1 MIISQGPTVF
11 THAVAVS
18 NTNTSESHP
27 TEGLWFSSIIL
38 TLASTKLIDYPM
50 NEETNRASEQGE
62 KAVVH
67 IQFDPIFL
75 TSVTHGNLDGSRG
88 PGRLAADPGTIAS
101 QLTRTP
107 HSNLTLTASLT
118 ASLTTM
124 APPARL
130 VRWLAA
136 SLAITPSLALT
147 PVHIALQHA
156 RSLQAASERITS
168 YVVQRPAY
176 NLSVPIDH
184 FHNDSLYE
192 PHSDG
197 FFDLRYWVDES
208 HYRPGGPVIVLAAGE
223 IDADERLPY
232 LDHGIVAMLARAT
245 GGVGVVLEHRYYG
258 TSFPFQNVTV
268 DNLRFLSTDQALADT
283 AYFAKHV
290 KFPRHGGLNAPDT
303 PYIIYGGS
311 YAGAFAAFAR
321 KLYPEVFWG
330 AISSSGVTAAV
341 FDYWEYFEA
350 ARLFAPGECGPRHQN
365 IFKIIDNVLLGGDR
379 EKVHALK
386 NVFGLGDLKEDKD
399 FAETLS
405 TPIYG
410 LQSTNWDPELDDYEW
425 GHYCGAITSGALLY
439 GSTRHLLPTVK
450 KLVAE
455 AGFDDDDE
463 VVYNLL
469 NFIGFSKGTIA
480 RTLKGPCKGLSAQKC
495 FSREE
500 QLNDIAQHGLI
511 PTWVISWFYQTC
523 TQYVPTTPFSTAKL
537 TRSDG
542 ATSSQAPASP
552 KTSSPSSR
560 ASSTSPTRTPTAP
573 FSSTSPPRPPSSTAS
588 TGSAASTS
596 ATRAWLLST
605 ARATPGARRPRT
617 AWVSPSGTR
626 PWRSLLYCWTT
637 VCIIGMR
644 MVCQGNPVSRICR
657 RSRLWKRSAR
667 RWTLSK
673 RGCRSLRWRDDRD
686 RLMTDPAICERVID
700 VCMNASCTNM
710 KLYDQEQ

>member
-1 MIISQGPTVF
+1 
-11 THAVAVS
+11 
-18 NTNTSESHP
+18 
-27 TEGLWFSSIIL
+27 
-38 TLASTKLIDYPM
+38 
-50 NEETNRASEQGE
+50 
-62 KAVVH
+62 
-67 IQFDPIFL
+67 
-75 TSVTHGNLDGSRG
+75 
-88 PGRLAADPGTIAS
+88 
-101 QLTRTP
+101 
-107 HSNLTLTASLT
+107 
-118 ASLTTM
+118 M

-156 RSLQAASERITS
+156 RSLQAAGEPITA
-168 YVVQRPAY
+168 YAAQRPAY

-268 DNLRFLSTDQALADT
+268 DSLRFLSTDQALADT

-321 KLYPEVFWG
+321 KLYPDVFWG

-350 ARLFAPGECGPRHQN
+350 ARLFAPGECGPKHQN

-379 EKVHALK
+379 DKVRALK
-386 NVFGLGDLKEDKD
+386 NVFGLGDLEEDKD

-463 VVYNLL
+463 IVYNLL
-469 NFIGFSKGTIA
+469 NFIGFSKGTIV

-523 TQYVPTTPFSTAKL
+523 TQWGYFVTGTGVPQDQLPL
-537 TRSDG
+537 
-542 ATSSQAPASP
+542 
-552 KTSSPSSR
+552 
-560 ASSTSPTRTPTAP
+560 
-573 FSSTSPPRPPSSTAS
+573 
-588 TGSAASTS
+588 
-596 ATRAWLLST
+596 
-605 ARATPGARRPRT
+605 
-617 AWVSPSGTR
+617 VS
-626 PWRSLLYCWTT
+626 
-637 VCIIGMR
+637 
-644 MVCQGNPVSRICR
+644 
-657 RSRLWKRSAR
+657 
-667 RWTLSK
+667 
-673 RGCRSLRWRDDRD
+673 
-686 RLMTDPAICERVID
+686 RVID
-700 VCMNASCTNM
+700 LAYAHAHCPILFNITPKASIVDSVNRLGGFDFSYPRVAIVDGSRDPWRQATPHRLGLPERNSSVEEPFILLDYGVHHWDENGLPGESGEPDLPPFEVLETQREEVDFV
-710 KLYDQEQ
+710 KAWLQEFEVERRQRQVDDGPSDL